1 MNMIKDLL
9 QKIVDKQPVSSELYY
24 SMGKEIEISAFNGS
38 INNFTSAETS
48 GVGARVALEGKIGS
62 AFTESVTDQSISAI
76 FQKARENSE
85 YSAFDEGN
93 VLYRG
98 EELPDSDEYMS
109 KDIDSV
115 PVDKKKEVAL
125 TLEQFAKDYDSRI
138 INVPYAYYQ
147 EISGETGIVSTEN
160 TVTFRKSSFCGG
172 MLYVMASDGKDT
184 QVGSAMRIHRN
195 FSGIDVNFLVK
206 EAADKALSMLGAGEL
221 ETGTYNIILD
231 EEVSSELLGV
241 FISGGASH
249 FFGENIQKNRSRFK
263 GEPGEKVGCKLFTL
277 KDDPL
282 SGSLRSKTFDDEGVP
297 TRAIV
302 LAEEGILRSVVHSV
316 YSAAR
321 SGVTST
327 GHSQRGGFGGGV
339 ATGLHDAFITNG
351 VNGQDALMKQ
361 LGAGILI
368 TVVEGL
374 HAGLD
379 PITGDFSLSAKGY
392 RISGGKQGEPVRN
405 FTIAGNFFE
414 FINRISAKADDR
426 RTDRM
431 SAFSSP
437 SLIIPDVSISG

>member
-1 MNMIKDLL
+1 MIKDLL
-9 QKIVDKQPVSSELYY
+9 LKIVDTQPVSSELYY
-24 SMGKEIEISAFNGS
+24 SMGREIEISAFNGS

-62 AFTESVTDQSISAI
+62 AFTESVTDQSVSAI
-76 FQKARENSE
+76 LQKARENSE

-98 EELPDSDEYMS
+98 KELPESDEYMS

-115 PVDKKKEVAL
+115 SVDKKKEVAL
-125 TLEQFAKDYDSRI
+125 ELEQLAKEYDSRI
-138 INVPYAYYQ
+138 VNVPNAYYQ
-147 EISGETGIVSTEN
+147 EISGETGLVSTEK
-160 TVTFRKSSFCGG
+160 TVAFRRSSLCGG
-172 MLYVMASDGKDT
+172 MLSVIASDGKDT
-184 QVGSAMRIHRN
+184 QVGSAMRFYRN
-195 FSGIDVNFLVK
+195 FSGIDVDFLVK
-206 EAADKALSMLGAGEL
+206 EAADKALSMLRAVEL
-221 ETGTYNIILD
+221 ETGIYNIILD
-231 EEVSSELLGV
+231 EEVASKLLGV

-249 FFGENIQKNRSRFK
+249 FFGENIQKKRSRFK
-263 GEPGEKVGCKLFTL
+263 GEPGEKIGCELFTL

-282 SGSLRSKTFDDEGVP
+282 SGSLRSRTFDDEGVP
-297 TRAIV
+297 TKPIV
-302 LAEEGILRSVVHSV
+302 LAEKGILKSVIHSV

-321 SGVTST
+321 SGSVPT
-327 GHSQRGGFGGGV
+327 GHSQRGGFNGGV
-339 ATGLHDAFITNG
+339 ATGLNDAYITNG
-351 VNGQDALMKQ
+351 KGGSDALMKQ
-361 LGAGILI
+361 LDSGILI

-392 RISGGKQGEPVRN
+392 RISGGEQGEPVRN

-431 SAFSSP
+431 SAFSTP
-437 SLIIPDVSISG
+437 SLLIPDVSISG